1 MEVSQTNNPFTGEGW
16 EGWQDYIGLEPG
28 SALRRGN
35 WAIQRNGWLTC
46 RDQLIGTFPTPES
59 ARAVAEIIEAAVA
72 GQAIPSRKDVA
83 ELVEAFKE
91 CIERVDSDNPPDI
104 RDLVRYDA
112 LLKKYEAT
120 K

>member
-83 ELVEAFKE
+83 ELVEIGASLCAQLEENWENPSGALVLLAEIKE
-91 CIERVDSDNPPDI
+91 K
-104 RDLVRYDA
+104 YA
-112 LLKKYEAT
+112 L
-120 K
+120 

>member
-1 MEVSQTNNPFTGEGW
+1 MEVSQTNNPFTGKGW

-46 RDQLIGTFPTPES
+46 RDQLIGTFPTPEH
-59 ARAVAEIIEAAVA
+59 ARQVAECIEAAQRGEQV
-72 GQAIPSRKDVA
+72 GPVA
-83 ELVEAFKE
+83 ELVDALREAVAMLE
-91 CIERVDSDNPPDI
+91 EDWNDQPRL
-104 RDLVRYDA
+104 RD